1 MVLFARLHIF
11 LIGFISGVY
20 CGQSTCSTS
29 ISTTAFL
36 GPAKNN
42 ESRGALVGT
51 GNRAVLQ
58 TVPLRSLKFSH
69 TEDRLG
75 DSIQCS
81 IQAFSW

>member
-1 MVLFARLHIF
+1 M
-11 LIGFISGVY
+11 
-20 CGQSTCSTS
+20 CSTS

-42 ESRGALVGT
+42 ALRSALVGI
-51 GNRAVLQ
+51 GNRTVLQ
-58 TVPLRSLKFSH
+58 TAPLRSLKFAH

-81 IQAFSW
+81 IQAFSWEI